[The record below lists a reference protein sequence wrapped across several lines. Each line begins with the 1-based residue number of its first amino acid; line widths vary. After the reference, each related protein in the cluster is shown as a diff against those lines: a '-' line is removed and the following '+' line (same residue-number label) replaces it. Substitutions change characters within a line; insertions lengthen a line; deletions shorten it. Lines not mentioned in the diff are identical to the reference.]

1 MSSDT
6 TALKKHSCAA
16 CGAQAEWNP
25 SKRALIC
32 PYCGTVSPAE
42 LETDSGLIQEHDL
55 VEALRDLPNDK
66 RGWLTDRRTVKCQ
79 SCKAVSVF
87 DPTRVGQNCDFCGSP
102 ELVDYDEIK
111 APVRPESL
119 LPFKVDKERVHNIIK
134 HWLGKRW
141 LAPNALKRR
150 SLVDTVIGVYIPYWT
165 FDSKVYCPWT
175 AESGDYYYTTETYRD
190 SNGNRRTRQVRHTR
204 WYNSSGS
211 IRHIFDDVLIT
222 GTHVVDPRYLPKI
235 EPFPTTE
242 LVPYD
247 TGYLSGWIV
256 EHYQVVLLEAA
267 KAARAKKDAFVKGLC
282 AREVP
287 GDTYRRL
294 KIFPDDSE
302 PTFKHILVP
311 VWILNYD
318 YGRSRH
324 QVLINGYTGRLAG
337 SYPKS
342 AWKIFFLTLA
352 IILAVALFIFLAN
365 MNA

>member
-1 MSSDT
+1 M
-6 TALKKHSCAA
+6 
-16 CGAQAEWNP
+16 
-25 SKRALIC
+25 
-32 PYCGTVSPAE
+32 
-42 LETDSGLIQEHDL
+42 
-55 VEALRDLPNDK
+55 
-66 RGWLTDRRTVKCQ
+66 
-79 SCKAVSVF
+79 
-87 DPTRVGQNCDFCGSP
+87 
-102 ELVDYDEIK
+102 
-111 APVRPESL
+111 
-119 LPFKVDKERVHNIIK
+119 
-134 HWLGKRW
+134 
-141 LAPNALKRR
+141 
-150 SLVDTVIGVYIPYWT
+150 
-165 FDSKVYCPWT
+165 
-175 AESGDYYYTTETYRD
+175 
-190 SNGNRRTRQVRHTR
+190 
-204 WYNSSGS
+204 
-211 IRHIFDDVLIT
+211 FDDVLIT
-222 GTHVVDPRYLPKI
+222 GTHVVNPRFLPRI
-235 EPFPTTE
+235 EPFPTTD

-267 KAARAKKDAFVKGLC
+267 KAARAKKDDIVRSLC

-287 GDTYRRL
+287 GDTHRGLRIY
-294 KIFPDDSE
+294 PDYSE